1 MRAGGRVSP
10 HFCKRTCCPRR
21 FCFCFLLLLLLLF
34 YSLAFVF
41 ILLLEWN
48 YLRVSF
54 HKESIYLFRSTMSD
68 VAMYDEELKGLEEQ
82 ISSLLRALDSA
93 TNLDQRL
100 EKYNK
105 AQDIMKRLHKTHHQ
119 FKVEVRLLE
128 GNEQEVYEKRG
139 QIHLLR
145 INQLKMDLQSKKVEE
160 TPFSAARENSVLSS
174 NSPSNDGK
182 DEARAVARRVNTI
195 QTSTLGSLAMT
206 ERLLN
211 DTETVGIDAAAK
223 LRSQTEQIQRVNE
236 NLNELDSDVNRAKK
250 ELTAFIRRMM
260 TDRIIILFSVLILI
274 GIITIVVLKVT
285 KK

>member
-1 MRAGGRVSP
+1 MNPGRKAAENAARAAREGSDPPLPLPPWRAATPRTAGARASSARAGRQNARERTGRGERARTYISVWADGRVPP
-10 HFCKRTCCPRR
+10 HCCKRTGRPGR
-21 FCFCFLLLLLLLF
+21 FCLFLVAVVIVILLIRFYFHLYIGVELFTCFL
-34 YSLAFVF
+34 
-41 ILLLEWN
+41 
-48 YLRVSF
+48 

-160 TPFSAARENSVLSS
+160 TPFSAARENSVFSS
-174 NSPSNDGK
+174 NSPS
-182 DEARAVARRVNTI
+182 
-195 QTSTLGSLAMT
+195 Q
-206 ERLLN
+206 
-211 DTETVGIDAAAK
+211 
-223 LRSQTEQIQRVNE
+223 
-236 NLNELDSDVNRAKK
+236 
-250 ELTAFIRRMM
+250 
-260 TDRIIILFSVLILI
+260 
-274 GIITIVVLKVT
+274 
-285 KK
+285 

>member
-1 MRAGGRVSP
+1 
-10 HFCKRTCCPRR
+10 
-21 FCFCFLLLLLLLF
+21 
-34 YSLAFVF
+34 
-41 ILLLEWN
+41 
-48 YLRVSF
+48 
-54 HKESIYLFRSTMSD
+54 MSD

-128 GNEQEVYEKRG
+128 ANEQEVYEKRG

-160 TPFSAARENSVLSS
+160 TPFSAARENSVFSS